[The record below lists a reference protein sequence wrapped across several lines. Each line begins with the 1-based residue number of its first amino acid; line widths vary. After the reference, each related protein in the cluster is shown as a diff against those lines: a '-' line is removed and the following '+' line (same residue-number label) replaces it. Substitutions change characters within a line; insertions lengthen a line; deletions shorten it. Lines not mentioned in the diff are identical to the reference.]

1 MSLDKFVSRGYT
13 SSLGESSGKWVA
25 QDSRAA
31 TPPAT
36 SHYPNHESGTT
47 FVLGATSANPGRAY
61 GEKSKPFEYRESDYT
76 FNRDDIRH
84 EGTRSHRNA
93 PSGCFGSSNGNASG
107 GTIDGHKAV
116 VGLFM
121 AAIVVGIAVIATGGW
136 SQDTPKAGEYRT
148 PIERYTGAPRQP
160 LPVWDR

>member
-25 QDSRAA
+25 QDSQTAA
-31 TPPAT
+31 APAT
-36 SHYPNHESGTT
+36 SHLPNHESGTT
-47 FVLGATSANPGRAY
+47 FVLGATRANPGRVY
-61 GEKSKPFEYRESDYT
+61 GENKKPFEYREADYT
-76 FNRDDIRH
+76 FNHDDIRH
-84 EGTRSHRNA
+84 EGTRSHRAA
-93 PSGCFGSSNGNASG
+93 PSGCFGSAPSGAS